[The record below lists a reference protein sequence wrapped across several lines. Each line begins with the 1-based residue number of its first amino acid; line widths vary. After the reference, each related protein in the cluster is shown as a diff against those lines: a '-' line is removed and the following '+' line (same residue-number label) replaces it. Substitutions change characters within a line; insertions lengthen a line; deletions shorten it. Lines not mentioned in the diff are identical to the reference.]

1 MLRKCTSNEETVIE
15 LTPEINLI
23 MVENGGWIFP
33 DILRRVIKER
43 DQKKRFKS
51 FSYFPPK
58 HCNKGGE
65 LFPISINID
74 NSAILVDDAKQS

>member
-43 DQKKRFKS
+43 D
-51 FSYFPPK
+51 
-58 HCNKGGE
+58 
-65 LFPISINID
+65 
-74 NSAILVDDAKQS
+74 